1 MLSNQINNENIKIY
15 VILFLLIV
23 AIVLGLAITYNFSI
37 LTKVDTLRQCEKNFN
52 AAIDSKDFQTAKYEL
67 KNMAVYKDLP
77 KRYVTSWEIKISNYV
92 EEYEE
97 KSGLEF
103 NGL

>member
-15 VILFLLIV
+15 VILFLLII
-23 AIVLGLAITYNFSI
+23 AIILGLAIAFNFSV
-37 LTKVDTLRQCEKNFN
+37 LTKVDTLRQYEKNFN
-52 AAIDSKDFQTAKYEL
+52 AAIDSNDFQTAKYEL

-77 KRYVTSWEIKISNYV
+77 KRYITSWEIKISNYV